1 MGLWQMRGGGGGGE
15 EGQEAGADTAIS
27 MISAELGSL
36 A

>member
-1 MGLWQMRGGGGGGE
+1 MGLWQMRWGGGGE